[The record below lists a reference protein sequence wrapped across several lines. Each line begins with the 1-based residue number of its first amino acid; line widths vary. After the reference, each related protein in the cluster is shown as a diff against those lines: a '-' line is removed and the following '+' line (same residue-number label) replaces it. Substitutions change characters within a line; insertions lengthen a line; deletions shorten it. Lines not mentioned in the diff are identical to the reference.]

1 MMSRPGPGAAVSGGW
16 NKIPIDKEGK
26 TSHCPAVIT
35 VGDQSVPEPG
45 TPQPRYHRP
54 RSEQIPTDA
63 PNPDN
68 RDQAATDPVGDRPAE
83 GSGGPGRNRTEWQ
96 LRLLDEVAEMTMVL
110 TRGTYA
116 EALREQAQRE
126 QAVLEPAA
134 EDPEPS
140 VRKDP
145 AAEPVRPKP
154 VRTEP
159 AEPRMPRFR
168 GPSSTRDPRAI
179 FTMLSA
185 ELRQI
190 IALQVWIA
198 GGGKPQSKAKAEAKT
213 YAPGKSPAEIERKRL
228 IRRLL
233 DECLV
238 FTMAKLYN
246 DMDGLE
252 LDYVRSIIDERVEA
266 KEILGDLMTKPISV
280 MVDKLAREIDM
291 PADWRLWEEE
301 EWAKEEIRTRPPGS
315 GYLDFP
321 FSPEREHEFDM
332 VWDCDP
338 PFGSIGTF
346 DPKPNPRGYFAR
358 PGPNRRPL

>member
-1 MMSRPGPGAAVSGGW
+1 MREAGSDFRSRSAQISIDRSDHDASDPAAAASGRGPPAPGASG
-16 NKIPIDKEGK
+16 
-26 TSHCPAVIT
+26 T
-35 VGDQSVPEPG
+35 GDP
-45 TPQPRYHRP
+45 
-54 RSEQIPTDA
+54 
-63 PNPDN
+63 
-68 RDQAATDPVGDRPAE
+68 
-83 GSGGPGRNRTEWQ
+83 RTERQ

-116 EALREQAQRE
+116 EAVRELGQRE
-126 QAVLEPAA
+126 QAAREPAA
-134 EDPEPS
+134 EAAAVPQPS
-140 VRKDP
+140 ARAEP
-145 AAEPVRPKP
+145 AAEATRPKP
-154 VRTEP
+154 AATEP
-159 AEPRMPRFR
+159 AEPRLPRFR
-168 GPSSTRDPRAI
+168 GPSGTRDPRVI

-190 IALQVWIA
+190 IALQVWIT
-198 GGGKPQSKAKAEAKT
+198 GGGTRAKAKAKVET

-252 LDYVRSIIDERVEA
+252 LDYVRGIIDERVEA

-301 EWAKEEIRTRPPGS
+301 DWAKEEIRTRPPGS

>member
-1 MMSRPGPGAAVSGGW
+1 MAGAKPDRGAM
-16 NKIPIDKEGK
+16 
-26 TSHCPAVIT
+26 
-35 VGDQSVPEPG
+35 PEPVSAF
-45 TPQPRYHRP
+45 RP
-54 RSEQIPTDA
+54 RREQIPTDQPEHGA
-63 PNPDN
+63 CDP
-68 RDQAATDPVGDRPAE
+68 AATDEGRDRSGE
-83 GSGGPGRNRTEWQ
+83 GSGESDRGRTGRQ
-96 LRLLDEVAEMTMVL
+96 LRMLDEVAEMTMVL

-116 EALREQAQRE
+116 EALREMADRE
-126 QAVLEPAA
+126 QAAREPAA
-134 EDPEPS
+134 EEPAVPQPS
-140 VRKDP
+140 LRAEP
-145 AAEPVRPKP
+145 AAEPARPKP

-190 IALQVWIA
+190 IALQVWIT
-198 GGGKPQSKAKAEAKT
+198 GGGKPQSRAETKAKT

-252 LDYVRSIIDERVEA
+252 LDYVRGIIDERVEA

-301 EWAKEEIRTRPPGS
+301 DWAKEEIRTRPPGS

>member
-1 MMSRPGPGAAVSGGW
+1 VS
-16 NKIPIDKEGK
+16 DF
-26 TSHCPAVIT
+26 
-35 VGDQSVPEPG
+35 
-45 TPQPRYHRP
+45 RP
-54 RSEQIPTDA
+54 RSEEIPTDA
-63 PNPDN
+63 PNQSAS
-68 RDQAATDPVGDRPAE
+68 DQAATDSSRDRGHA
-83 GSGGPGRNRTEWQ
+83 GPGDPRIQRH
-96 LRLLDEVAEMTMVL
+96 LRWLEEAGEMTMVL
-110 TRGTYA
+110 LRGTYA
-116 EALREQAQRE
+116 EATREQVLREQA
-126 QAVLEPAA
+126 VP
-134 EDPEPS
+134 
-140 VRKDP
+140 DP
-145 AAEPVRPKP
+145 AAEAAAVPEPAPSEPTEAEPVRRKP

-159 AEPRMPRFR
+159 AEPRMPRLAL
-168 GPSSTRDPRAI
+168 PSGARDPRVI
-179 FTMLSA
+179 FAMLSR
-185 ELRQI
+185 ELRET
-190 IALQVWIA
+190 IALEALIA
-198 GGGKPQSKAKAEAKT
+198 GGGGPRTRAKPEPKT

-252 LDYVRSIIDERVEA
+252 LDYVRGIIDERVEA

-301 EWAKEEIRTRPPGS
+301 DWAKEEIRTRPPGS

>member
-1 MMSRPGPGAAVSGGW
+1 V
-16 NKIPIDKEGK
+16 D
-26 TSHCPAVIT
+26 
-35 VGDQSVPEPG
+35 
-45 TPQPRYHRP
+45 P
-54 RSEQIPTDA
+54 RSE
-63 PNPDN
+63 
-68 RDQAATDPVGDRPAE
+68 R
-83 GSGGPGRNRTEWQ
+83 Q
-96 LRLLDEVAEMTMVL
+96 LHILDELTEMGMVL
-110 TRGTYA
+110 TRATYA
-116 EALREQAQRE
+116 EALRELAQRE
-126 QAVLEPAA
+126 RAAQEPVAEAQAAPQPSVPAEPA
-134 EDPEPS
+134 P
-140 VRKDP
+140 
-145 AAEPVRPKP
+145 PKP
-154 VRTEP
+154 ARTEP
-159 AEPRMPRFR
+159 AEPGLPRFR
-168 GPSSTRDPRAI
+168 APSGTRDPRVI

-198 GGGKPQSKAKAEAKT
+198 GGGKGGRAEAAVKT

-252 LDYVRSIIDERVEA
+252 LDYVRGMIDKRVED
-266 KEILGDLMTKPISV
+266 KEILSDLMTKPISV

-301 EWAKEEIRTRPPGS
+301 DWAKEEIRTRPPGS

>member
-1 MMSRPGPGAAVSGGW
+1 M
-16 NKIPIDKEGK
+16 
-26 TSHCPAVIT
+26 T
-35 VGDQSVPEPG
+35 
-45 TPQPRYHRP
+45 RP
-54 RSEQIPTDA
+54 RWGARLEPVFDFDRGGAQIPTDEPDQNACDSTGKA
-63 PNPDN
+63 PG
-68 RDQAATDPVGDRPAE
+68 RDRPAE
-83 GSGGPGRNRTEWQ
+83 GGAEPGRTRTERQ

-116 EALREQAQRE
+116 EALRELAQRE
-126 QAVLEPAA
+126 REAQEPPAEEAAVPQPSIRAEPA
-134 EDPEPS
+134 S
-140 VRKDP
+140 
-145 AAEPVRPKP
+145 PKP
-154 VRTEP
+154 ARTEP
-159 AEPRMPRFR
+159 AEPRLPRFR
-168 GPSSTRDPRAI
+168 GPSGTRDPRVI

-198 GGGKPQSKAKAEAKT
+198 GGGKAQTKAKVET

-252 LDYVRSIIDERVEA
+252 LDYVRGIIDERVEA

-301 EWAKEEIRTRPPGS
+301 DWAKEEIRTRPPGS

>member
-68 RDQAATDPVGDRPAE
+68 
-83 GSGGPGRNRTEWQ
+83 
-96 LRLLDEVAEMTMVL
+96 
-110 TRGTYA
+110 
-116 EALREQAQRE
+116 REQAQRE

>member
-1 MMSRPGPGAAVSGGW
+1 L
-16 NKIPIDKEGK
+16 
-26 TSHCPAVIT
+26 
-35 VGDQSVPEPG
+35 
-45 TPQPRYHRP
+45 
-54 RSEQIPTDA
+54 
-63 PNPDN
+63 
-68 RDQAATDPVGDRPAE
+68 
-83 GSGGPGRNRTEWQ
+83 RT
-96 LRLLDEVAEMTMVL
+96 LDELTEMGMVL
-110 TRGTYA
+110 TRATYA
-116 EALREQAQRE
+116 EALRELGERE
-126 QAVLEPAA
+126 REA
-134 EDPEPS
+134 
-140 VRKDP
+140 RDP
-145 AAEPVRPKP
+145 AAEAAPVPQASVRTQPAAEPARPKP
-154 VRTEP
+154 ARTEP
-159 AEPRMPRFR
+159 AEPRLPRFR
-168 GPSSTRDPRAI
+168 EPSATRDPRVI

-198 GGGKPQSKAKAEAKT
+198 GGGGPRTEAKAKTHAK
-213 YAPGKSPAEIERKRL
+213 GKSPAEIERKRL

-252 LDYVRSIIDERVEA
+252 LDYVRGMIDKRVEDP
-266 KEILGDLMTKPISV
+266 EILGDLMTKPISV

-301 EWAKEEIRTRPPGS
+301 DWAKEEIRTRPPGS

>member
-1 MMSRPGPGAAVSGGW
+1 VSGVRPG
-16 NKIPIDKEGK
+16 
-26 TSHCPAVIT
+26 
-35 VGDQSVPEPG
+35 
-45 TPQPRYHRP
+45 
-54 RSEQIPTDA
+54 SEQIPSDA
-63 PNPDN
+63 PDHATG
-68 RDQAATDPVGDRPAE
+68 DQAATAPVGDRPAA
-83 GSGGPGRNRTEWQ
+83 GSGDPRTERQ
-96 LRLLDEVAEMTMVL
+96 LRTLDELTEMGMVL
-110 TRGTYA
+110 TRATYA
-116 EALREQAQRE
+116 EALRELAERE
-126 QAVLEPAA
+126 QAAMAPSDEVAA
-134 EDPEPS
+134 VAQPS
-140 VRKDP
+140 VQTQP
-145 AAEPVRPKP
+145 AAEPARPKP
-154 VRTEP
+154 ARTEP
-159 AEPRMPRFR
+159 AEPAEPRLPRFR
-168 GPSSTRDPRAI
+168 GPTSTRDPRVI

-190 IALQVWIA
+190 IALQVWIT
-198 GGGKPQSKAKAEAKT
+198 GGGKGGRGETKVKT
-213 YAPGKSPAEIERKRL
+213 HAPGKSPAEIERKRL

-252 LDYVRSIIDERVEA
+252 LDYVRGMIDKRVEDP
-266 KEILGDLMTKPISV
+266 EILGDLMTKPISV

-301 EWAKEEIRTRPPGS
+301 DWAKEEIRTRPPGS

>member
-1 MMSRPGPGAAVSGGW
+1 VSDF
-16 NKIPIDKEGK
+16 K
-26 TSHCPAVIT
+26 
-35 VGDQSVPEPG
+35 
-45 TPQPRYHRP
+45 P

-63 PNPDN
+63 PDHATG
-68 RDQAATDPVGDRPAE
+68 DQAATAPVGDRPAAS
-83 GSGGPGRNRTEWQ
+83 SGDPRTERQ
-96 LRLLDEVAEMTMVL
+96 LRTLDELTEMGMVL
-110 TRGTYA
+110 TRATYA
-116 EALREQAQRE
+116 EALRELAHRE
-126 QAVLEPAA
+126 QAATAPAA
-134 EDPEPS
+134 EEAAVPQPS
-140 VRKDP
+140 VRTQP
-145 AAEPVRPKP
+145 AAEPARPKP
-154 VRTEP
+154 ARTEP
-159 AEPRMPRFR
+159 AEPRLPRFR
-168 GPSSTRDPRAI
+168 GPSGTRDPRVI

-185 ELRQI
+185 EVRQI

-198 GGGKPQSKAKAEAKT
+198 GGGKPQSKAKAEVKT

-252 LDYVRSIIDERVEA
+252 LDYVRGIIDERVEA

>member
-1 MMSRPGPGAAVSGGW
+1 MRSQSCPSRYAELEPVSD
-16 NKIPIDKEGK
+16 IDEG
-26 TSHCPAVIT
+26 SL
-35 VGDQSVPEPG
+35 
-45 TPQPRYHRP
+45 
-54 RSEQIPTDA
+54 QISTDA
-63 PNPDN
+63 PHPTACGP
-68 RDQAATDPVGDRPAE
+68 AATDSGRDRPDE
-83 GSGGPGRNRTEWQ
+83 GAGDPGRERRERQ
-96 LRLLDEVAEMTMVL
+96 LRMLDEVAEMTMGL

-116 EALREQAQRE
+116 EAIREQIQRE
-126 QAVLEPAA
+126 QAAEAAAAEEPVVPQPSARAEPAA
-134 EDPEPS
+134 A
-140 VRKDP
+140 P
-145 AAEPVRPKP
+145 ARPKP
-154 VRTEP
+154 APTEP

-168 GPSSTRDPRAI
+168 GPSGTRDPRVI

-190 IALQVWIA
+190 IALQVWIT
-198 GGGKPQSKAKAEAKT
+198 GGGGPRTKAEPAVKT

-252 LDYVRSIIDERVEA
+252 LDYVRGIIDERVEA

-301 EWAKEEIRTRPPGS
+301 DWAKEEIRTRPPGS